1 MRWAED
7 WPFDLLLL
15 TRCRRLCFLDVV
27 FVHYRTGRAG
37 SLLNDSRNLPR
48 RFAALVA
55 AQRHLASLAATG
67 GADAAAW
74 AAMQDAMAD
83 VFWPQARTAA
93 VPDAAVRRACLPYL
107 QQLRPI
113 YRHGAEVT
121 SRRDWRAF
129 QAMMRL
135 LGPRLTLW
143 LCAKRA
149 PRAR

>member
-83 VFWPQARTAA
+83 VFWP
-93 VPDAAVRRACLPYL
+93 RRAP
-107 QQLRPI
+107 P
-113 YRHGAEVT
+113 
-121 SRRDWRAF
+121 
-129 QAMMRL
+129 
-135 LGPRLTLW
+135 
-143 LCAKRA
+143 LCPTPPCAAPACRTCSSCARSTATA
-149 PRAR
+149 PR